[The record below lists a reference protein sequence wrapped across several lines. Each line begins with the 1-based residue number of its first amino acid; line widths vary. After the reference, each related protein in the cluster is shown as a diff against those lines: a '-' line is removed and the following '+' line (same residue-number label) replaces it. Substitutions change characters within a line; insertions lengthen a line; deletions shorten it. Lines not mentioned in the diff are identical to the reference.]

1 MTPGSQHPLR
11 CETCKAVGCN
21 DRTNTTVDFISD
33 IRRQNIIEDFIS
45 RHGCAS
51 HTDASHPAASEQEIR
66 ADERKKVLDELNV
79 WRLKRMNGML
89 KKDVWIGWNEE
100 TDLIE
105 QLRRQPPSQQGW
117 GEA

>member
-1 MTPGSQHPLR
+1 MTPGSQQPHQLNICGEP
-11 CETCKAVGCN
+11 AV
-21 DRTNTTVDFISD
+21 
-33 IRRQNIIEDFIS
+33 IEDCPYCDGSGKRVRPRYIPGS
-45 RHGCAS
+45 S
-51 HTDASHPAASEQEIR
+51 PHPAASEQDIR